1 MLIASLDE
9 DQYGKVQADVP
20 SVVNLFTQTI
30 ISLDAFVHQGGLDAH
45 WTDVYFPPSSQPQ
58 AQAEARRVPEVELVL
73 GTLQS
78 GLLDL
83 LEAFKPYLR
92 DIGLTGKDLRLAK
105 EAAGYEEEQ
114 SAP

>member
-1 MLIASLDE
+1 
-9 DQYGKVQADVP
+9 
-20 SVVNLFTQTI
+20 
-30 ISLDAFVHQGGLDAH
+30 
-45 WTDVYFPPSSQPQ
+45 
-58 AQAEARRVPEVELVL
+58 
-73 GTLQS
+73 LQS